1 MVYLG
6 GKNVEDGKKGRFW
19 RYGSYMKPDEYGLHH
34 EEWREHQKDSVRWAM
49 DSKIEKISIL
59 EAPTGSGKT
68 AIAKAI
74 GSKLRVI
81 SLVQTKVLQVENY
94 EADYGFDVL
103 FGRGNY
109 ECVHPTAHKW
119 TMADECIFAE
129 VGMNKCGV
137 HSECPY
143 IIAREAAKQS
153 SLASLNY
160 PYWLHTYHKWPLP
173 NVLVC
178 DEGHELP
185 EIVLDWA
192 GCTVNNKTRLEF
204 DLPMFP
210 VIRTNPGQSIR
221 MEVKNSQEKAYE
233 WCNEALIVLR
243 GKYAYF
249 SNSASTNKEHR
260 KALRKVELLGKKIL
274 STAEALQ
281 IGSEGSWYIRSG
293 PPQDGERSLS
303 NWKFVCRPLTA
314 RYHFPLY
321 FTGNYSTFIMSAT
334 IGNFDTFA
342 AEIGADNFR
351 SLCVPSVWPA
361 STRPV
366 YKLDVPGI
374 GRKST
379 PAAWKKQAEEI
390 ANAINMCDPSW
401 SGIIHTNS
409 IVEAGRLAERLARL
423 GLQDRIYVSER
434 KPTNVMMDEWQRQ
447 LQNKPNSILV
457 SWAFWQGYNGL
468 DEKIDIVAKIPYPF
482 LGDPYEKARMMHDGK
497 LFLQRAAWKLEQ
509 GAGRTRRGRPE
520 DYDTDEGRAGM
531 VAVADGNVTRVRNYL
546 SAAMRESLTEL

>member
-1 MVYLG
+1 
-6 GKNVEDGKKGRFW
+6 
-19 RYGSYMKPDEYGLHH
+19 MKRPDEYGLHH
-34 EEWREHQKDSVRWAM
+34 EEWREHQADSVAWAL
-49 DSKIEKISIL
+49 DSKIGQISLL

-68 AIAKAI
+68 AIAKAL
-74 GSKLRVI
+74 GSKMRVI

-109 ECVHPTAHKW
+109 PCVHPTAGRW

-143 IIAREAAKQS
+143 VIARERAKAS

-160 PYWLHTYHKWPLP
+160 PYWLHTYHKWPVP

-192 GCTVNNKTRLEF
+192 GCTVTSKTRVDF

-210 VIRTNPGQSIR
+210 IIRSHGAQSIR
-221 MEVKNSQEKAYE
+221 MEVKNAQEKAYE
-233 WCNEALIVLR
+233 WCEEALTVLR
-243 GKYAYF
+243 NKYVFY
-249 SNSASTNKEHR
+249 SNTAGTDREHR
-260 KALRKVELLGKKIL
+260 KMLRRCELLGKKIL

-281 IGSEGSWYIRSG
+281 IGSPDSWYIRSG
-293 PPQDGERSLS
+293 PPEDGDRSIT

-314 RYHFPLY
+314 KYHFPLY
-321 FTGNYSTFIMSAT
+321 FTGNYATFIMSAT
-334 IGNFDTFA
+334 IGNFQAFA
-342 AEIGADNFR
+342 KEIGADDFR
-351 SLCVPSVWPA
+351 AKCVPSIWPA
-361 STRPV
+361 DTRPV
-366 YKLDVPGI
+366 YKLDVPGL
-374 GRKST
+374 GRKSN
-379 PAAWKKQAEEI
+379 ASAWNKQAQEI
-390 ANAINMCDPSW
+390 ARAIKMCDSSW
-401 SGIIHTNS
+401 SGIVHTNS

-423 GLQDRIYVSER
+423 GLQDRVFVPER
-434 KPTNVMMDEWQRQ
+434 KPTNVMITEWQKQLSRQ
-447 LQNKPNSILV
+447 PNSILV

-468 DEKIDIVAKIPYPF
+468 EEKINIVAKVPYPF

-497 LFLQRAAWKLEQ
+497 LFLQRAAWKFEQ

-520 DYDTDEGRAGM
+520 DYDTSENRAGM
-531 VAVADGNVTRVRNYL
+531 VAVADGNVTRIRNYL
-546 SAAMRESLTEL
+546 SAAMKESLTDL